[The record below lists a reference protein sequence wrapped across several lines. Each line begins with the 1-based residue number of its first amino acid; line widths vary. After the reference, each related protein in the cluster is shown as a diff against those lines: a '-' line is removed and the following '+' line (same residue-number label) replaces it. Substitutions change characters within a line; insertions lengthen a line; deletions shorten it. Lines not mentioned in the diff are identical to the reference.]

1 MSLSKSIF
9 PHVLPMVSYD
19 ALCSQR
25 LISAKKSAQEQ
36 LDSQRSVLADLDE
49 LADIIAD
56 MLERQEGVEV
66 GGIKT
71 SELLS

>member
-1 MSLSKSIF
+1 
-9 PHVLPMVSYD
+9 MVSYD
-19 ALCSQR
+19 ALRSQR

-36 LDSQRSVLADLDE
+36 LDSQRSVLAGLDE

>member
-1 MSLSKSIF
+1 
-9 PHVLPMVSYD
+9 MVSYY
-19 ALCSQR
+19 ALRSQR

-36 LDSQRSVLADLDE
+36 LDSQRSVLAGLDE